1 MKSDY
6 IKSKELMSYQVITEP
21 SQSPARFVEMYRI
34 NKKPNSFTDFKQGL
48 VATIDLRIENN
59 FHNYLDYVTAD
70 EIMPNKKYYYVF
82 RFLNENM
89 MPGPLSQIIEAEL
102 VNDGGYIYSLFDVV
116 DSSQFNPNTIQTKSK
131 DCKKIMQLEPHL
143 NQMVFDTSNVDFSNT
158 ASEEV
163 KNLIVGIADDL
174 IWDGKRFKIRL
185 TSKKTGRILDLNTGF
200 NLRIK
205 DETEIEDDP
214 IEEETTTTD
223 EGGNFNEEE
232 VTGDP
237 DTVETE
243 LTPPVTP
250 EPTFN
255 DFVTLNGRMTA
266 SQARLFVTNV
276 LPYIRNQM
284 RDFSYGAPATDLDDS
299 RLQELFT
306 DVGRYLY
313 TVNFDPEPPLDAT
326 YAMGIGMYLRLLCM
340 MEPELSTGYI
350 GSSGTLSSDFY
361 ESYPDLTPLT
371 LSYVDRRFFEDTSLK
386 SEVFLAIR
394 DYMAIGWTEAGG
406 VVSDGGTFSYYDS

>member
-1 MKSDY
+1 
-6 IKSKELMSYQVITEP
+6 
-21 SQSPARFVEMYRI
+21 
-34 NKKPNSFTDFKQGL
+34 
-48 VATIDLRIENN
+48 
-59 FHNYLDYVTAD
+59 
-70 EIMPNKKYYYVF
+70 
-82 RFLNENM
+82 
-89 MPGPLSQIIEAEL
+89 
-102 VNDGGYIYSLFDVV
+102 
-116 DSSQFNPNTIQTKSK
+116 
-131 DCKKIMQLEPHL
+131 
-143 NQMVFDTSNVDFSNT
+143 
-158 ASEEV
+158 
-163 KNLIVGIADDL
+163 
-174 IWDGKRFKIRL
+174 
-185 TSKKTGRILDLNTGF
+185 
-200 NLRIK
+200 
-205 DETEIEDDP
+205 
-214 IEEETTTTD
+214 
-223 EGGNFNEEE
+223 
-232 VTGDP
+232 
-237 DTVETE
+237 
-243 LTPPVTP
+243 
-250 EPTFN
+250 
-255 DFVTLNGRMTA
+255 
-266 SQARLFVTNV
+266 
-276 LPYIRNQM
+276 M